1 MTDIHVVPS
10 ALLQPATV
18 VHEPNQV
25 QVVTYND
32 HARAVCELE
41 HRANRAYTQRN
52 NAAVALVRMALLL
65 GWPAGRGLDS
75 KTESNLTWRHVVYI
89 DLPGGEQVSYH
100 MAPDDVP
107 LLEGLPEYA
116 GEWDGKFT
124 GTTTWANLVPAVP
137 ARVKDLTYTPE
148 KLTHPGSGPAVR
160 ITHSPAPFSMSALTP
175 SEESE
180 AGVTRTADGVTYGGF
195 TLGPLT
201 QVSRIRGAGNTL
213 QACCGSCPGGCPIGL
228 ANPLARCASAEPC
241 QNYREPGKLFCGT
254 HSSVESRFRGSPI
267 TNEQLSYMMQRDG
280 EQQ

>member
-18 VHEPNQV
+18 VYEPNQV

-32 HARAVCELE
+32 HARAACELE
-41 HRANRAYTQRN
+41 HRADRAYTQRN

-65 GWPAGRGLDS
+65 GWPAGRGLDN
-75 KTESNLTWRHVVYI
+75 KTENDLAWRHVVYI
-89 DLPGGEQVSYH
+89 DLPSGEQVSYH

-124 GTTTWANLVPAVP
+124 GTTAWADLVPAAAVE
-137 ARVKDLTYTPE
+137 ARPID
-148 KLTHPGSGPAVR
+148 AV
-160 ITHSPAPFSMSALTP
+160 AL
-175 SEESE
+175 
-180 AGVTRTADGVTYGGF
+180 GGF

-201 QVSRIRGAGNTL
+201 QVSRIRTTGPT
-213 QACCGSCPGGCPIGL
+213 CCGSCPGGCPIGL
-228 ANPLARCASAEPC
+228 ASPRARCASVKPC
-241 QNYREPGKLFCGT
+241 QNYREPGKPFCGA
-254 HSSVESRFRGSPI
+254 HSSVESRLRGGPI